1 MGRDSKL
8 ICQLLTRMGLESVA
22 CADYKEARAE
32 AEKGVGVLIVADEVL
47 GKGGLACFSE
57 LIAHQPAWSDLPVI
71 VLTGEGEVSVASEV
85 RRGLR
90 EPLGNVLLIERPV
103 RPETLA
109 SSVKSAM
116 RARTRQ
122 YEARDAADAL
132 RKSEKLALA
141 GRLAATVAHEI
152 NNPLESV
159 TNLHFLMRSA
169 KSLAEVESYLALAE
183 SELHRVTEITKQTLK
198 FYRESNQPAE
208 VDLGAVLE
216 SVLTMYSR
224 RLTENGVI
232 VARQVK
238 PEAKVM
244 GFPGELRQVLAN
256 LVSNALDAM
265 PKGGR
270 LRLRAHP
277 GTDLSNGSRRGVR
290 VVVADTGGGI
300 PPAARAKILEPF
312 FSTKQDS
319 GTGLG
324 LWVSSEILRKHGG
337 SVRYRSRVGKG
348 TVFSVFL
355 PAGSPPLNRNP

>member
-1 MGRDSKL
+1 
-8 ICQLLTRMGLESVA
+8 MGLESLA
-22 CADYKEARAE
+22 CENYAQARAE
-32 AEKGVGVLIVADEVL
+32 AEKGVGVLIVADEAL

-57 LIAHQPAWSDLPVI
+57 LVARQPSWSDLPVI
-71 VLTGEGEVSVASEV
+71 VLTGEGQVSVASEV

-90 EPLGNVLLIERPV
+90 EPLGNVILVERPV

-109 SSVKSAM
+109 STVKSAM
-116 RARTRQ
+116 RARNRQ

-132 RKSEKLALA
+132 RKSEKLAIA

-152 NNPLESV
+152 NNPLAAV

-169 KSLAEVESYLALAE
+169 QSLAEVESYLALAE

-198 FYRESNQPAE
+198 FYRESNQPSE
-208 VDLGAVLE
+208 VDLGAVLD
-216 SVLTMYSR
+216 SVVTMYAR
-224 RLTENGVI
+224 RLAETGVE
-232 VARQVK
+232 VARQV
-238 PEAKVM
+238 AADVKVV
-244 GFPGELRQVLAN
+244 GFSGEIRQVLAN

-270 LRLRAHP
+270 LRLRARP
-277 GTDLSNGSRRGVR
+277 STNRSNGSRRGVR

-312 FSTKQDS
+312 FSTKQDT

-337 SVRYRSRVGKG
+337 SVRYRSRVGQG

-355 PAGSPPLNRNP
+355 PAGSPPVRR